1 MRAFSLLVVL
11 LALAGCQS
19 STVTV
24 DYDTEADF
32 SATKRYT
39 WAEKTSG
46 VEEGF
51 DPLLAQRVKSAVE
64 RNLAAA
70 SLTPAVEAQKPDVL
84 VRYYVAS
91 HTEEQESRSRGSI
104 GFGSGGGNVG
114 VGIGL
119 SFPLGGSKVVKQAQI
134 IVDMLNPESGKL
146 VWRGT
151 NRLKIGDDS
160 PEKITTKVNQA
171 IADIF
176 KKFPPEKSD
185 D

>member
-1 MRAFSLLVVL
+1 MRVLTL
-11 LALAGCQS
+11 LALLITLAACQS

-24 DYDTEADF
+24 DYDTQADF
-32 SATKRYT
+32 SNTKRYD
-39 WAEKTSG
+39 WAEKNSG

-51 DPLLAQRVKSAVE
+51 DPLLAQRVKTAVE

-70 SLTPAVEAQKPDVL
+70 SLSPAVGSKPDVL
-84 VRYYVAS
+84 VRYYVGS
-91 HTEEQESRSRGSI
+91 HTEEQESKSRGSI

-134 IVDMLNPESGKL
+134 MVDMLNPDSGKL

-151 NRLKIGDDS
+151 NRIKISDET
-160 PEKITTKVNQA
+160 PEQVTTKVNQA
-171 IADIF
+171 IAEIF
-176 KKFPPEKSD
+176 KQYPPKKAEE
-185 D
+185 